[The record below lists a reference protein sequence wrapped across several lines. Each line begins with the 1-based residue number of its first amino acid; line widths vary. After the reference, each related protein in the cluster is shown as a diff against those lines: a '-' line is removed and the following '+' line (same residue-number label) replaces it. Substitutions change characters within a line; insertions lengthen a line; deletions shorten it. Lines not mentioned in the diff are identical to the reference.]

1 VAGAKLLGFDLCPPL
16 CALVDRKLHV
26 PSGWH
31 SGRDFP
37 KAIEAVVGAGVALRA
52 IRTGWDGMLRF
63 AASVRTG
70 GISHAH
76 RPCVRRKVNTRND

>member
-1 VAGAKLLGFDLCPPL
+1 MGFDLCPPL

-63 AASVRTG
+63 AASVCTG
-70 GISHAH
+70 RISANVGL
-76 RPCVRRKVNTRND
+76 RLGQRCQS